1 MLLKKNIVLNGKKAT
16 GNEKLNFGDKVKFFL
31 ADETIDK
38 FSGKEK
44 ASARYETL
52 PKTSLSVLYEDDHVL
67 IFNNSAG
74 LLSQK
79 SKADDVSVV
88 EYLIQYLLKT
98 GSLKQEDLTTFK
110 PSICNRLD
118 RNTSGLITAG
128 KSLAGLQ
135 KLGELFKE
143 RTMKN

>member
-1 MLLKKNIVLNGKKAT
+1 M
-16 GNEKLNFGDKVKFFL
+16 
-31 ADETIDK
+31 DK
-38 FSGKEK
+38 FSGKEE
-44 ASARYETL
+44 ASAGYETL

-67 IFNNSAG
+67 IFNKPAG

-128 KSLAGLQ
+128 KVLPD
-135 KLGELFKE
+135 FK
-143 RTMKN
+143 N